1 MDINNINPAG
11 RENLDKLHH
20 KNLDQL
26 SLKKDLKEENK
37 QSVYE
42 ITGESKKYIEL
53 SNRIPEVREDLV
65 NKLKDA
71 IKNGN
76 YKVDIESIVNKM
88 FE

>member
-20 KNLDQL
+20 KNLDRL

>member
-1 MDINNINPAG
+1 MNPAG
-11 RENLDKLHH
+11 RENLDKLNH
-20 KNLDQL
+20 KNLDRL

>member
-11 RENLDKLHH
+11 RENLDKLNH
-20 KNLDQL
+20 KNLDRL

>member
-26 SLKKDLKEENK
+26 SFKKDLKEENK